1 MKKVQ
6 VIDCTIRDGGLM
18 NNWEFSL
25 EAVRAVYQANLE
37 AGVDVMEMG
46 YRVSPKVFSPADH
59 GPWRFCRE
67 EDLRKVITAKPGF
80 MKIAVMADIG
90 RCFKEDFIPAEDS
103 VIDMVRL
110 ACYVHQIDEAIEL
123 SDYLHQL
130 GYTTFFNI
138 MAVSASDPEVVRQC
152 LNRVNGTTAEGVYLA
167 DSFGS
172 FLPHDI
178 RSRLETYRENCP
190 DMKLGFHGHNNIQ
203 MALANSLAAMDA
215 GAEYIDASYYGMG
228 RGAGNTPLELLL
240 PLIDPAKSN
249 IASVVNAIQ
258 GYIEPLMGR
267 YKWGYRI
274 PYGVSGLLNQHPR
287 EAMAAVSS
295 EERICYRDFYEK
307 CAG

>member
-18 NNWEFSL
+18 NNWEFPL
-25 EAVRAVYQANLE
+25 DAVRAVYQANLE

-46 YRVSPKVFSPADH
+46 YRVSPKVFAPGDH
-59 GPWRFCRE
+59 GPWRFTA
-67 EDLRKVITAKPGF
+67 EDDLWKVITDKPNG

-90 RCFKEDFIPAEDS
+90 RCFKEDFIPKKES

-110 ACYVHQIDEAIEL
+110 ACYVHQIDEAIDL
-123 SDYLHQL
+123 ANHLDLL
-130 GYTTFFNI
+130 GYTIFFNI
-138 MAVSASDPEVVRQC
+138 MAVSASNPETVRQC
-152 LNRVNGTTAEGVYLA
+152 LEKINRINAEGVYLA

-172 FLPHDI
+172 FLPQDI
-178 RSRLETYRENCP
+178 QNRLKLYKTSCP
-190 DMKLGFHGHNNIQ
+190 GMKRGFHGHNNIQ
-203 MALANSLAAMDA
+203 MALANSLAAIEA

-240 PLIDPAKSN
+240 PLVKPEKNN

-258 GYIEPLMGR
+258 GHIEPLMGR

-295 EERICYRDFYEK
+295 RDKVCYREFYEK
-307 CAG
+307 SAG